1 MSEAENTN
9 PVRKW
14 RTDHKLSLVDACEL
28 FPKHGYPKPSIA
40 KLSRIERG
48 QPIPKEMVPAL
59 EAITGTPARELLP
72 EFAKLLGISQ

>member
-1 MSEAENTN
+1 MSEAETIN

-14 RTDHKLSLVDACEL
+14 RTERELSLEAACEL

-72 EFAKLLGISQ
+72 EFAKLLGVGQ

>member
-14 RTDHKLSLVDACEL
+14 RNERKLSLEEACEL
-28 FPKHGYPKPSIA
+28 FPKHGYQKPSIA
-40 KLSRIERG
+40 KLSRIERD

-59 EAITGTPARELLP
+59 EAITGIPAKELLP
-72 EFAKLLGISQ
+72 DFAKLLGVA